1 MAYAHMPF
9 TRICTALAIVMLIT
23 GCASR
28 YSDEGLKKRF
38 IGKSK
43 AHLLSCAGAPT
54 SHQSV
59 EGQEFLTYSIQAQA
73 GYQGSF
79 HTASCRMNFTLSNGY
94 ITNITGSWFG
104 PILDKSQ
111 ACERM
116 LRSC

>member
-1 MAYAHMPF
+1 MQTIA
-9 TRICTALAIVMLIT
+9 RICTALAMVMLIT

-28 YSDEGLKKRF
+28 YDDEGLQKRF

-54 SHQSV
+54 SRQSV
-59 EGQEFLTYSIQAQA
+59 GGQEFLTYSIQAQA

-79 HTASCRMNFTLSNGY
+79 QTASCRMNFTVSNGY
-94 ITNITGSWFG
+94 ITNVAGSWFG

-111 ACERM
+111 AYDRM
-116 LRSC
+116 LGAC